1 MKIDNRYLSSSV
13 RASIKQYKGPPV
25 GVGGG
30 RGEAGLVVA
39 VVTLVTGSRV
49 TTTHTYTHRASA
61 GTWGRTQSVLCLKT
75 KE

>member
-1 MKIDNRYLSSSV
+1 M
-13 RASIKQYKGPPV
+13 

-49 TTTHTYTHRASA
+49 TTTPHTYTPRLCRNMGQDTISVVSEDKGMNA
-61 GTWGRTQSVLCLKT
+61 GQR
-75 KE
+75 